1 MAPGRARS
9 ILVCE
14 MVALTYI
21 STPSFERRS
30 AEMIKNYPEP
40 SVSAAGYLGLSLE
53 DFEDAGIRVAERRY
67 GAKDDIFAPGDPDGH
82 LYFVLVG
89 TVRLYKIYGDYKEA
103 TVALLK
109 DGDVFG
115 ELSLQE
121 GSGQT
126 VFAQALTAARVAVVR
141 KSVLVEVLKRDPEL
155 VLKLFS
161 SLYERLEQSE
171 EVIDRLL
178 NREVSAR
185 LTKLLQNLG
194 DRFGKTNG
202 SATVLD
208 MGLTHQ
214 NLANMIASTR
224 EAVSKA
230 MGEFQRDGL
239 IEVRNRKIAISPR
252 MARDTLGGSPSIPV
266 AANFYGEMIRDVR
279 VA

>member
-1 MAPGRARS
+1 
-9 ILVCE
+9 
-14 MVALTYI
+14 
-21 STPSFERRS
+21 
-30 AEMIKNYPEP
+30 MIKSYPQP
-40 SVSAAGYLGLSLE
+40 SGSAAGYQRLSLK
-53 DFEDAGIRVAERRY
+53 DFEEAGVRVAERRY

-82 LYFVLVG
+82 LYFVLSG

-121 GSGQT
+121 GAGQA
-126 VFAQALTAARVAVVR
+126 VFAHALTDARVAVVR

-155 VLKLFS
+155 VVKLFS

-171 EVIDRLL
+171 EVIDSLL
-178 NREVSAR
+178 DREVSAR

-194 DRFGKTNG
+194 DRFGETNG

-214 NLANMIASTR
+214 DLANMIASTR
-224 EAVSKA
+224 EAVSKV
-230 MGEFQRDGL
+230 MSEFQRDGL

-252 MARDTLGGSPSIPV
+252 MARNTLEGSPSISG
-266 AANFYGEMIRDVR
+266 AANDYGGVARDVR